1 MNFKSIVAKI
11 RNFENTQGTVEGL
24 YLLSI
29 RNFLINILLATLVSP
44 ISSIGYANSFLV
56 CNAFCIDRV

>member
-29 RNFLINILLATLVSP
+29 RNLLINILLATLVTIALYPILGTKSSP
-44 ISSIGYANSFLV
+44 SSV
-56 CNAFCIDRV
+56 